1 MQTQIQEF
9 NQKLVEENQDIVIVD
24 YVKVINEKHF
34 NINISF
40 IDDFIDMVDKDG
52 FNISH
57 EMLFKYEIL
66 TKSDSAQVAR
76 LLEIQNFEDGVD
88 YSCINTVIDGSSKSK
103 NIYMLSPDA
112 FKIICMRSIKT
123 KIFAKYYLL
132 LEKCVQYYNDYQ
144 LLKIQNKINDIC
156 KKQNV

>member
-57 EMLFKYEIL
+57 EMLVKYEIL

-88 YSCINTVIDGSSKSK
+88 YSCINTVIDDDRL
-103 NIYMLSPDA
+103 Y
-112 FKIICMRSIKT
+112 
-123 KIFAKYYLL
+123 KYPLRFEGEL
-132 LEKCVQYYNDYQ
+132 
-144 LLKIQNKINDIC
+144 ITS
-156 KKQNV
+156 